1 MIGHLG
7 SFLVKSDFEIR
18 EFSYNFKFEISAV
31 GSLFISFP
39 FTSEIN
45 FLKARSNSLFA
56 TPTSFLPASGISC
69 FSTATNGCTVSGFCV
84 VVQNPFDV
92 TLYEP
97 V

>member
-1 MIGHLG
+1 M
-7 SFLVKSDFEIR
+7 FL
-18 EFSYNFKFEISAV
+18 FKFDTSTV

-45 FLKARSNSLFA
+45 FLNDKSNSLFA
-56 TPTSFLPASGISC
+56 TPTSFSPLNGVAC

-84 VVQNPFDV
+84 VVQNPFDEV
-92 TLYEP
+92 LYEP